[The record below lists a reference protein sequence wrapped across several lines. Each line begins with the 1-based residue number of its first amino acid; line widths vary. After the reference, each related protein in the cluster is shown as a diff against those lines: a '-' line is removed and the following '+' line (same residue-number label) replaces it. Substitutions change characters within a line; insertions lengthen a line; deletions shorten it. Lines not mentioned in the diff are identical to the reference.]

1 MKCHYA
7 ICMYISLCFS
17 IERVVQSD
25 AMVNNELA
33 RVVWLMSLIENKVV
47 LDFSLAPSSPIMEY
61 WEHAG
66 SNDGSM
72 PWDASCSV

>member
-1 MKCHYA
+1 
-7 ICMYISLCFS
+7 
-17 IERVVQSD
+17 
-25 AMVNNELA
+25 MVNNELA

-66 SNDGSM
+66 SNDGGM